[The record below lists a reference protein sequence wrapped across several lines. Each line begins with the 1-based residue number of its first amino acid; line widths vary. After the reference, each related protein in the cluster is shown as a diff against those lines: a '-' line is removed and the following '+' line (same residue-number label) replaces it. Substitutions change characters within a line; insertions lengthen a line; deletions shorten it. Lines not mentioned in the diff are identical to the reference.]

1 MSSRVFRQR
10 RAAHAPMNVPTNVPT
25 LRTNMGTDMRID
37 AGIEQGAQS
46 VEQLST
52 DDAGAT
58 ALEYGFFVAFVA
70 AALLIG
76 AEILAGGV
84 GGMYTLVNGV
94 VEDKVGSATK

>member
-1 MSSRVFRQR
+1 
-10 RAAHAPMNVPTNVPT
+10 
-25 LRTNMGTDMRID
+25 MGTDMRID

-46 VEQLST
+46 VEQFSA

-84 GGMYTLVNGV
+84 GGMYNLVNDV
-94 VEDKVGSATK
+94 VEDKVGNAAK

>member
-1 MSSRVFRQR
+1 
-10 RAAHAPMNVPTNVPT
+10 
-25 LRTNMGTDMRID
+25 MGTDMRIE
-37 AGIEQGAQS
+37 AGIEQDAQS

-52 DDAGAT
+52 DDSGAT

-84 GGMYTLVNGV
+84 GGMYNLVNGV
-94 VEDKVGSATK
+94 VEDKIGNATK